1 MPSGQALWLQ
11 YDGGFAADTAT
22 AAFVVYAPDG
32 ATPIAGW
39 GRIVDDAFS
48 NNQAELTA
56 ACDAIHWLIAHARE
70 YLHDYVAPVGDSRLT
85 TNFFNK
91 SNPPKHLRL
100 YQLLE
105 RG

>member
-39 GRIVDDAFS
+39 GLILDDAFS

-70 YLHDYVAPVGDSRLT
+70 YLHDYVALVGDSCLM

-91 SNPPKHLRL
+91 SNTPKHWRL